1 MASITRQANFTLPE
15 DLLDEVKRMVPKGE
29 QSKVVGEALRH
40 ELKRIKFKKA
50 LQASFGAWTK
60 GAHPELAD
68 GLSVRS
74 ESHPA
79 WGGWASGDKDHVGY
93 GCAHRCAQRPKS
105 RPGISRG
112 YGGALCPVLFGHLGR
127 GVPEITVIKAR

>member
-15 DLLDEVKRMVPKGE
+15 DLLDELKRVVPKGE

-68 GLSVRS
+68 GARRFVRS
-74 ESHPA
+74 L
-79 WGGWASGDKDHVGY
+79 
-93 GCAHRCAQRPKS
+93 RKS
-105 RPGISRG
+105 SR
-112 YGGALCPVLFGHLGR
+112 LGR
-127 GVPEITVIKAR
+127 MGLR